1 MHDFLRPT
9 HERFLEPV
17 PQPESQEQESPMIDL
32 THEAEMVSGTLEAF
46 ETVGLELHPMLR
58 DMFLETWE
66 HRFVPETHL
75 NNRRGSGLMQVTRFL
90 AEVLQE
96 PADERVRILFDPS
109 ALAELRQ
116 EALQNSAEFQRLH
129 EEEREA
135 LRRSWQKERVA
146 HQTAQIAEQERRV
159 LAERKFQVREI
170 ERGVW
175 TEEYQEYE
183 QRVQEA
189 QKQAEFHYEQ
199 ATYNTESLYDAFFPE
214 GLPAAYQRID
224 VRARLCEAVKGL
236 SQEEDVLIGR
246 MIQDA
251 LMPHQEGIVLPAKT
265 NVQRSEYIGTCTT
278 AETYFL
284 SMLDPRK
291 PYREPIIVSDATGE
305 PLMILKT
312 AGECSA
318 ITLRECVIDG
328 VRIPAGSLIAPS
340 LKKPLS
346 EIKTIEDCTGFRFL
360 RLTTLAISPE
370 HRRRAFGP
378 AMRFQE
384 MNRMYQA
391 NTATIE
397 QLRRYARGRSLQA
410 RYS

>member
-1 MHDFLRPT
+1 MHDSFPKHSLEGLR
-9 HERFLEPV
+9 REPR
-17 PQPESQEQESPMIDL
+17 EQVMKEEAIPDL
-32 THEAEMVSGTLEAF
+32 THEAEMVSGALEAF
-46 ETVGLELHPMLR
+46 ERVGLELHPTLR
-58 DMFLETWE
+58 DMFLETGE
-66 HRFVPETHL
+66 HRFIPETSL
-75 NNRRGSGLMQVTRFL
+75 NNRRGSGLMQASRFL
-90 AEVLQE
+90 ADVLQR
-96 PADERVRILFDPS
+96 PAGERLCMVFHPA

-116 EALQNSAEFQRLH
+116 KALQNSAEFQRLH
-129 EEEREA
+129 EEQREA
-135 LRRSWQKERVA
+135 LRRSWQEERAA
-146 HQTAQIAEQERRV
+146 HRAVQETEQEGRSLAEQK
-159 LAERKFQVREI
+159 LQVREI

-189 QKQAEFHYEQ
+189 CEQALFRYEQ
-199 ATYNTESLYDAFFPE
+199 ATYNTESLYDTFFPE

-224 VRARLCEAVKGL
+224 VRARLSEVVKRF

-251 LMPHQEGIVLPAKT
+251 LMPYQEGIALPAKT
-265 NVQRSEYIGTCTT
+265 NVQRSEYVGTCTT

-291 PYREPIIVSDATGE
+291 PYSEPVVMSDATGE
-305 PLMILKT
+305 PLMILKA
-312 AGECSA
+312 AGERSA
-318 ITLRECVIDG
+318 MTLRECVIDG

-346 EIKTIEDCTGFRFL
+346 EVKTIEDCTGFRFL

-397 QLRRYARGRSLQA
+397 QLRRYARGRSLRA
-410 RYS
+410 HYS